1 MSTAAVGPGAGCGAG
16 TCWYCLPEPQ
26 FLRLRR
32 VGSLLQWRAA
42 RTEPAVGILQEG
54 RAQGAALGSQADARG
69 GLGRGASKTSFSVV
83 E

>member
-54 RAQGAALGSQADARG
+54 RARGAALGSQADARG
-69 GLGRGASKTSFSVV
+69 ALGEAPPRPAFLL
-83 E
+83 